1 MCKTRAMSRM
11 PELLLR
17 QWHDQRSHLG
27 LAAAVAV
34 AGDELAAAI
43 FAPVALF
50 VVGSSAI
57 LLDVQ

>member
-1 MCKTRAMSRM
+1 MSRM

-34 AGDELAAAI
+34 PGDELAAAI